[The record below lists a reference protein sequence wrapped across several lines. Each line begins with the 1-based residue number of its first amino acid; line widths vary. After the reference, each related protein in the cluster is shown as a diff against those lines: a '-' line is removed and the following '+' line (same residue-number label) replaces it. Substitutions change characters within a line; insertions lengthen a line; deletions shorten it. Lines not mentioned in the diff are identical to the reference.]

1 MRTVFKKI
9 AVTVFSVGIVLSVF
23 SSCSDDIVLPPV
35 PTLIGEYSGHY
46 SLIDFSLGGAGD
58 TLIDIDVNWVFRKDT
73 YELDDTTKTICT
85 PSGSYIWSGTSV
97 NLEENFDGNSGGV
110 CNPSR
115 NPIGDFS
122 IQRPDD
128 SLILKQNIDNIFK
141 EIRLKKI
148 Q

>member
-1 MRTVFKKI
+1 MHTVFKKI
-9 AVTVFSVGIVLSVF
+9 AVTVISVGIVLSVF
-23 SSCSDDIVLPPV
+23 SSCSDDIVLPPI

-46 SLIDFSLGGAGD
+46 SLIDYTLGGVGD
-58 TLIDIDVNWVFRKDT
+58 TLIDIDVHWVFRKNS
-73 YELDDTTKTICT
+73 YELEDTTKTICT
-85 PSGSYIWSGTSV
+85 PSGAYIWSGTTV

-110 CNPSR
+110 CNPSL

-122 IQRPDD
+122 ILRPAD

-141 EIRLKKI
+141 EISLKKI